1 MGNDAT
7 NSPARE
13 RVLNI
18 AERLFTERGYRAVT
32 LRDIADT
39 LGMRPASLYNHA
51 PGGKEQLFVEVTERG
66 LDRHRTGIEQ
76 AIRCADPNLR
86 AQLRA
91 AARWLLS
98 QPPLNLCRML
108 RSDMPAIDPEQAAH
122 LTQAAYQALLAPI
135 EQAVREAYQRGDIR
149 AINGLLVA
157 RTFIATIESLHDLP
171 RYDPTPVEV
180 LADDVIDM
188 WLDGLNRSGSDD
200 ELHL

>member
-1 MGNDAT
+1 MGNEAT

-66 LDRHRTGIEQ
+66 LDRHRTGLEQ
-76 AIRCADPNLR
+76 AIRRADPNLR

-98 QPPLNLCRML
+98 QPPLNLSRML